1 MKIVP
6 RIILIALTFSN
17 HHINVKREKNIKIK
31 RNPEDREF
39 KSQSGQTNDYKIG
52 IIR

>member
-1 MKIVP
+1 MACV
-6 RIILIALTFSN
+6 LVAN
-17 HHINVKREKNIKIK
+17 AV
-31 RNPEDREF
+31 DREF